1 MKKFCFLAFFLALAL
16 GACVSAHQKEVNK
29 QTSSLGGS
37 PVYLNCNVHA
47 VTHKN
52 DITASY
58 ANWTNP
64 PKGHTLIPIN
74 SLVTVKPWNKGF
86 ILALHSD
93 SREIYFEVDERNA
106 KMNGAEYSKMITQPA
121 PVRLESFSPVDREGV
136 AQGKA
141 LVGMSKPGVIAALGY
156 PARHKTASTE
166 ANEWTYWQSRVT
178 TLVVEFDE
186 QGKVK
191 NIRR

>member
-1 MKKFCFLAFFLALAL
+1 
-16 GACVSAHQKEVNK
+16 
-29 QTSSLGGS
+29 
-37 PVYLNCNVHA
+37 
-47 VTHKN
+47 
-52 DITASY
+52 
-58 ANWTNP
+58 
-64 PKGHTLIPIN
+64 
-74 SLVTVKPWNKGF
+74 
-86 ILALHSD
+86 
-93 SREIYFEVDERNA
+93 
-106 KMNGAEYSKMITQPA
+106 
-121 PVRLESFSPVDREGV
+121 VRLESFSPVDREGV

>member
-1 MKKFCFLAFFLALAL
+1 MKNFRFIALFAVLAL
-16 GACVSAHQKEVNK
+16 GACASAYQKEVNK
-29 QTSSLGGS
+29 QTAALG
-37 PVYLNCNVHA
+37 VAALYLNCNVHA
-47 VTHKN
+47 VTHKR

-64 PKGHTLIPIN
+64 PNGRTLIPIN

-86 ILALHSD
+86 LLVLQAD
-93 SREIYFEVDERNA
+93 NREVYFEVDERNA
-106 KMNGAEYSKMITQPA
+106 KMNGAEYAKMITQPA
-121 PVRLESFSPVDREGV
+121 PVRLESFSAVDREGV

-166 ANEWTYWQSRVT
+166 ANEWTYWQSRLT
-178 TLVVEFDE
+178 TLVVEFDA
-186 QGKVK
+186 QGKVR